1 MEKRTVV
8 YNKENGNV
16 LFSTSDVPNI
26 ENYIIKTFEAGEG
39 QNIVSVDVSGKEHT
53 VVCQDN
59 PISETVKLKKELED
73 AKKDLSTL
81 QGAVVE
87 LTNSVMSGDGE

>member
-16 LFSTSDVPNI
+16 LFSTTEVPNV
-26 ENYIIKTFEAGEG
+26 ENYVIKTFEVKEG
-39 QNIVSVDVSGKEHT
+39 QNVNSVDVTGKEHT

-59 PISETVKLKKELED
+59 PISETTKLKKELED
-73 AKKDLSTL
+73 TKKDLTTL

>member
-1 MEKRTVV
+1 MSKMTVI

-39 QNIVSVDVSGKEHT
+39 QNIIRVDVSDKEHK

-59 PISETVKLKKELED
+59 PISETARLKKELED
-73 AKKDLSTL
+73 TKKDLNTL

-87 LTNSVMSGDGE
+87 LTNSVLSDSGE